1 MFKKLR
7 LPAFSK
13 PWALFMIF
21 SFMSSINGCYY
32 FKVTRS
38 ADPPGVAAEKMQ
50 AEQKF
55 IILHLDDKEWHFTNI
70 SVNQDS
76 VSGSISTLIGHE
88 RSKPVKTESA
98 NRYKKTGTP
107 NEIYLLN
114 EVHIYVTELSETPGG
129 NISIPLKAIRKIE
142 IYDHDKGATAAS
154 WIFSTA
160 GVIAGALA
168 IIAVIILLTKS
179 SCPFI
184 YSYDGHSYAFAGEI
198 FGGATYPSLERN
210 DYMPLPDI
218 KSLNGKYK
226 LLISNELKERQF
238 TNMADLMI
246 ISHPD
251 NITVLMDKYGQIQT
265 FSEIHKPASAISG
278 NNCDFTNAVTERDS
292 NLFLFNERDYSN
304 SINSLILTFD
314 NKNNSK
320 TGKLII
326 NAKNSLWADYGYGKF
341 TELFGTYYNKWDER
355 QKQAPVKL
363 QIKRILNQDIP
374 LSVYLKTAK
383 GWEFVDFYNVVGP
396 LGSRDIVMP
405 IDLSKAG
412 AGEIR
417 IKLETGFMFWELDY
431 AGMDFSENIPLQIT
445 TLKPDSVID
454 HTGRDLTA
462 QLSFDDNNYLEQMT
476 TGDEALVSYSIPEQI
491 LITQENEGQTL
502 FLHSKGFYEAIREYQ
517 NKPDWG
523 YLFSLRTQHSLSRF
537 SYEEYERTF
546 RNSGITTA
554 IR

>member
-1 MFKKLR
+1 
-7 LPAFSK
+7 
-13 PWALFMIF
+13 
-21 SFMSSINGCYY
+21 
-32 FKVTRS
+32 
-38 ADPPGVAAEKMQ
+38 
-50 AEQKF
+50 
-55 IILHLDDKEWHFTNI
+55 
-70 SVNQDS
+70 
-76 VSGSISTLIGHE
+76 
-88 RSKPVKTESA
+88 
-98 NRYKKTGTP
+98 
-107 NEIYLLN
+107 
-114 EVHIYVTELSETPGG
+114 
-129 NISIPLKAIRKIE
+129 
-142 IYDHDKGATAAS
+142 
-154 WIFSTA
+154 
-160 GVIAGALA
+160 
-168 IIAVIILLTKS
+168 
-179 SCPFI
+179 
-184 YSYDGHSYAFAGEI
+184 
-198 FGGATYPSLERN
+198 
-210 DYMPLPDI
+210 
-218 KSLNGKYK
+218 
-226 LLISNELKERQF
+226 
-238 TNMADLMI
+238 MADLMI